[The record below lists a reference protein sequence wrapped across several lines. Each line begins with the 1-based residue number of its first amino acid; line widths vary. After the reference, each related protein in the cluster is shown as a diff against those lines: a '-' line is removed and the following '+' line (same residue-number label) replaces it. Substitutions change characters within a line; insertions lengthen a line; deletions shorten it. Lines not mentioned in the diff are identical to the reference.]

1 MERPRQRRECRLA
14 RAVSLRA
21 ASGAEGERK
30 EVYRGHGPPSLESPL
45 WKAGTEDP
53 CLRCGG
59 WRSVGKPQAGSS
71 QRLPLGGWADRCK
84 VLSGWAVC
92 LSQIKVGCL
101 SATSRSS
108 LRGLSQYFL
117 PEEQGPGLPALR
129 IMTVGT
135 FTGRGS
141 WKLSISRWLFL
152 HEQVSGPLFRN
163 CQWGRELGPRIPP
176 TWPSCLWDLKQCGG
190 RAG

>member
-1 MERPRQRRECRLA
+1 MERPRQRRERKLA

-30 EVYRGHGPPSLESPL
+30 EVYRGHVPPSLESPL
-45 WKAGTEDP
+45 WKAETEDH
-53 CLRCGG
+53 CLRRGG
-59 WRSVGKPQAGSS
+59 WRGIGKPQAGSS

-108 LRGLSQYFL
+108 
-117 PEEQGPGLPALR
+117 P
-129 IMTVGT
+129 
-135 FTGRGS
+135 
-141 WKLSISRWLFL
+141 
-152 HEQVSGPLFRN
+152 SGFEPVF
-163 CQWGRELGPRIPP
+163 
-176 TWPSCLWDLKQCGG
+176 PS
-190 RAG
+190 